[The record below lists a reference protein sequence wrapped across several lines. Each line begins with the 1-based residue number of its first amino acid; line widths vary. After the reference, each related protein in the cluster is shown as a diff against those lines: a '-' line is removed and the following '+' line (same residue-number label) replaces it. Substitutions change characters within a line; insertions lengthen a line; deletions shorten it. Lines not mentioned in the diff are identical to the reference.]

1 MRDDKGR
8 YVTPEDK
15 ELSEEM
21 EELRGQYLASLTSQK
36 TETSDRTWDTRRRE
50 VGYWLQFCDVNGID
64 PLAAEESDVRGY
76 IQGITDLADM
86 TVHSYFTSVQSFY
99 SIIMNDAVDD
109 ELELVNDSGH
119 PCDGISLTEDYD
131 ISRTAEY
138 KRQNVVSAGDI
149 DNTRDN
155 NDLIALRPDAIEELF
170 DAIPGKRRET
180 KLRNEI
186 IVRLS
191 WYTGCRSVELSEM
204 YIDNVDWEKCLI
216 NIRSAKID
224 PSENPGLARRNVV
237 FPEEFMLT
245 LKRWCM
251 RVRHSFSGAVTPK
264 EGRILCTT
272 HSAEMQPSNINDIIK
287 ETARNAGLQRPL
299 RPPDP
304 GPDETVEEWFVTSHR
319 LRRSAIS
326 HWVNDIDT
334 IDINQAR
341 LLAGHAQ
348 LSQTIDY
355 VEDDDDSLVEDYQAG
370 MQP

>member
-21 EELRGQYLASLTSQK
+21 EELRGQYLASLKSQK
-36 TETSDRTWDTRRRE
+36 TGTSDRTWDTRRRE

-76 IQGITDLADM
+76 IQGITDLADT

-99 SIIMNDAVDD
+99 SIITNDAADD
-109 ELELVNDSGH
+109 GLELVNDGRH
-119 PCDGISLTEDYD
+119 PCDGISLKDDYS

-138 KRQNVVSAGDI
+138 KRQNVLSAHDI

-155 NDLIALRPDAIEELF
+155 DDVIALRPDAVEDLF
-170 DAIPGKRRET
+170 DAVPGKRRET
-180 KLRNEI
+180 QLRNEV

-191 WYTGCRSVELSEM
+191 WYTGARSVELASMRIEN
-204 YIDNVDWEKCLI
+204 IDWDMCTI
-216 NIRSAKID
+216 NIKSAKID
-224 PSENPGLARRNVV
+224 ASENPGLARRNVV
-237 FPEEFMLT
+237 FPEEFRLT
-245 LKRWCM
+245 LRRWCE
-251 RVRHSFSGAVTPK
+251 RVRHAFSGAVTPE

-272 HSAEMQPSNINDIIK
+272 HNDEMQPADINDVIK
-287 ETARNAGLQRPL
+287 QTARNAGLQRPL
-299 RPPDP
+299 RPADP
-304 GPDETVEEWFVTSHR
+304 GPEETVEEWFVTSHR

-355 VEDDDDSLVEDYQAG
+355 VEDDHDSLVEDYQEG